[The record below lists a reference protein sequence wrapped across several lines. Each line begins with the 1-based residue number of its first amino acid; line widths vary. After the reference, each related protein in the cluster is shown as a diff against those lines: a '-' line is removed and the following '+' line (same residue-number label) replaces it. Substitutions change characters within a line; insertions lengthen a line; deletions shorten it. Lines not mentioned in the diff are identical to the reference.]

1 MSACPAYL
9 GLTIFDAGPAAA
21 EDAETGDAAG
31 QRSSVLFR
39 SDLLIFCPS
48 NFTVSVRLGPLP
60 AASAG
65 AASSDRETL
74 RSVVVRLAD
83 SGSLPFYVRLTHVG
97 SNSTGGRVDQQSH
110 AGARRRSSPAPNA
123 SQSADRVAD
132 FTGGNVLIAIAI
144 TGALFIVVYIGQST
158 ARATTHLTGMLPI
171 YNRAKD
177 IYIYFPHCM
186 YTIYSVFL
194 AHRLSF

>member
-9 GLTIFDAGPAAA
+9 GLTIFDAGSA
-21 EDAETGDAAG
+21 TGDAATEDAAKD
-31 QRSSVLFR
+31 QRSSLLFR

-74 RSVVVRLAD
+74 RAIVVRFAD
-83 SGSLPFYVRLTHVG
+83 SGSSPFRVRLSHVT
-97 SNSTGGRVDQQSH
+97 SNSTGGRSDQQSH
-110 AGARRRSSPAPNA
+110 AGARRRSSPAPTA
-123 SQSADRVAD
+123 SQTADGVTD

-144 TGALFIVVYIGQST
+144 TGALFIVVYVGQST
-158 ARATTHLTGMLPI
+158 ARATTHVTGTLCFTTT
-171 YNRAKD
+171 KQ
-177 IYIYFPHCM
+177 
-186 YTIYSVFL
+186 
-194 AHRLSF
+194 